1 MHIAVGYAVCV
12 IRHTIDSKV
21 SQMLILNDILSC
33 QSLTCIYVPLLVH
46 VMSHLH
52 IAQKVPEHLIQD
64 LSSPSISLSTC
75 TSLHRDLVRRAE
87 DPPLEPSSKRTKL
100 DPTLAVGSSLPV
112 HTQVAVCN
120 AVRATLDGFPV
131 QPPFWKLFLSP
142 NFDTDLYQFLFHV
155 SPYTYVPWS
164 WFFFSFYIVFLF
176 VILCVVG
183 VICHVYF
190 CHRCVVKQW
199 VVTQRPGL

>member
-1 MHIAVGYAVCV
+1 MLY
-12 IRHTIDSKV
+12 V
-21 SQMLILNDILSC
+21 SFATQLTQKSPKCSFEQYLSC
-33 QSLTCIYVPLLVH
+33 QSLTCISLLVH
-46 VMSHLH
+46 VLCHVH
-52 IAQKVPEHLIQD
+52 IAQKVPELLIQD

-142 NFDTDLYQFLFHV
+142 KVDTDLYQFLFHV
-155 SPYTYVPWS
+155 SPCTSTMELV
-164 WFFFSFYIVFLF
+164 FLLVFFSFYIHVCVLF
-176 VILCVVG
+176 VTLCVVG
-183 VICHVYF
+183 VICHAS
-190 CHRCVVKQW
+190 
-199 VVTQRPGL
+199 VTGVW